1 MTSAVSILPGAQLAV
16 LNAAYRAA
24 VARKR
29 LRLALAAAAF
39 FAALVVAA
47 FGAEVNLRTLF
58 TYFGNFISYFDR
70 ILTLEDGT
78 RVWSN
83 PAEWFWGWRKWLWML
98 AETILISYV
107 GTMIGAV
114 LAFALNFFAAQNT
127 SPAPWLRFVIR
138 RLLEFARTVP
148 GIVFA
153 LIFVIA
159 FGLGPMAGVLAIA
172 IHSTGA
178 LGKLFSEIVENAD
191 MKPVEGVRSTGAS
204 WLSCMRFAVLPQ
216 VSAGYASYALLRFEI
231 NVREASVM
239 GFVGAGGIG
248 QELVVAIRKFYYS
261 DVSAILLTI
270 IITVFIIDIAHRLAA
285 RPSVRQ
291 GCAGMSQLPKPDREQ
306 LRAKYPDIFDRPAA
320 SRLATPAMIVAA
332 FAVFIFGLVD
342 LDFSPAKLFAGLSQ
356 LGWITVMMIPPDPGS
371 SLPAYLSALGETL
384 SIALLGTTIAAV
396 VALPFSLLAAR
407 NIIPSG
413 WLRFPVRRFFDSI
426 RGVDTLIW
434 ALVWINV
441 VGLGPFAGVLAIAL
455 SDFGAFGKLFSE
467 AIEAADRKQVEG
479 IRASGGNA
487 LHEIRF
493 GLMPQVLPVIAGQV
507 LYFIESNTRSATI
520 IGIVGAGGIG
530 LQLAEQIRVLEWQK
544 VSFLILMI
552 LVAVAAIDWI
562 SGKLRFAIIGQR
574 ALA

>member
-1 MTSAVSILPGAQLAV
+1 MTSAVSILPSAQLAV
-16 LNAAYRAA
+16 LNAAYRGA

-39 FAALVVAA
+39 LAALVVAA

-70 ILTLEDGT
+70 IFTLEDGT
-78 RVWSN
+78 RVWSD

-114 LAFALNFFAAQNT
+114 LAFALNFFATQNT

-261 DVSAILLTI
+261 DVSAILMTI
-270 IITVFIIDIAHRLAA
+270 IVTVFIIDIA
-285 RPSVRQ
+285 
-291 GCAGMSQLPKPDREQ
+291 
-306 LRAKYPDIFDRPAA
+306 
-320 SRLATPAMIVAA
+320 T
-332 FAVFIFGLVD
+332 
-342 LDFSPAKLFAGLSQ
+342 
-356 LGWITVMMIPPDPGS
+356 
-371 SLPAYLSALGETL
+371 
-384 SIALLGTTIAAV
+384 
-396 VALPFSLLAAR
+396 
-407 NIIPSG
+407 G
-413 WLRFPVRRFFDSI
+413 WLRGR
-426 RGVDTLIW
+426 L
-434 ALVWINV
+434 
-441 VGLGPFAGVLAIAL
+441 
-455 SDFGAFGKLFSE
+455 FGKD
-467 AIEAADRKQVEG
+467 A
-479 IRASGGNA
+479 RA
-487 LHEIRF
+487 
-493 GLMPQVLPVIAGQV
+493 
-507 LYFIESNTRSATI
+507 
-520 IGIVGAGGIG
+520 
-530 LQLAEQIRVLEWQK
+530 
-544 VSFLILMI
+544 
-552 LVAVAAIDWI
+552 
-562 SGKLRFAIIGQR
+562 
-574 ALA
+574 